1 MRYSINR
8 TEKEVSYRLTI
19 LTPTLHSRFETLKKL
34 HDELYYQIQSKPVQV
49 LWLGDNKSMSV
60 GEKRNILKS
69 IAKGEW
75 VCYIDDDDFISDN
88 YIDTILKAIDENSD
102 KKVIC
107 FRGEQTTDGV
117 LDAPFQYD
125 VNFGRN
131 FKKEIDG
138 QKWKVMIPDHLCVW
152 KRNAITKDFPLKN
165 LSEDHIWA
173 KEMALTYTDK
183 DQVLLDHTLY
193 EYHYN
198 RHTTECRK

>member
-8 TEKEVSYRLTI
+8 TDLKVDYKLTI
-19 LTPTLHSRFETLKKL
+19 LTPTLNSRFETLKRL
-34 HDELYYQIQSKPVQV
+34 YDELYYQIQSKPVQV

-75 VCYIDDDDFISDN
+75 TCYIDDDDFIADN
-88 YIDTILKAIDENSD
+88 YIETILKAIDENSD

-107 FRGEQTTDGV
+107 FRGKQTTDGV
-117 LDAPFQYD
+117 DDAPFRYD

-138 QKWKVMIPDHLCVW
+138 EKWKVMIPDHLCVW
-152 KRNAITKDFPLKN
+152 KRDTITEDFPLKN

-173 KEMALTYTDK
+173 KQMALTYTDK
-183 DQVLLDHTLY
+183 DQVLLNETLY

-198 RHTTECRK
+198 RHTTECRR